1 MKVPL
6 SGSPLSAALKPQRLL
21 GQIGGVHYGDIHERS
36 VVVATMSRSRL
47 LLVALLVLVTL
58 ALVAG
63 SYQLGRRMR
72 YSNQDNGGVYYTQ
85 AMLAF
90 GHYTIYGKIAAE
102 LEKKCYDA
110 ALIDARE
117 MKNLQ
122 TILLADNLRATGN
135 DPSLLEYIKL
145 RDAELLKSVLA
156 GHVPEARPYTTT
168 CP

>member
-1 MKVPL
+1 MV
-6 SGSPLSAALKPQRLL
+6 
-21 GQIGGVHYGDIHERS
+21 I
-36 VVVATMSRSRL
+36 MSRSKV
-47 LLVALLVLVTL
+47 LLVVSLVLANL

-63 SYQLGRRMR
+63 SYELGRRVHH
-72 YSNQDNGGVYYTQ
+72 SKDGGIYFTQ

-90 GHYTIYGKIAAE
+90 GHYTTYGKIAAE

-110 ALIDARE
+110 ALTDARE

-122 TILLADNLRATGN
+122 AVLLADNLRATEN

-156 GHVPEARPYTTT
+156 GHTPEVRPYTTT